1 MADEILI
8 AISTCSAPASQVK
21 MPGEVFAEG
30 GLRMRFL
37 KGAILIVAAI
47 AFAAAASAEGPRP
60 GGGPKPGGGGGTGG
74 ATGATVTG
82 FNPDQIAQLF
92 NTAGFKSQVV
102 DNNKTKMV
110 QASFWDANDIFSGA
124 FGIYCN
130 DKGQQ
135 CGGMTTFANLG
146 KVGSADAAW
155 VNAWNNKYYFVRAYI
170 TSDGNLIFDWDTLL
184 VNASPDEIVL
194 MAKLFK
200 QIVDQSSDFK
210 P

>member
-1 MADEILI
+1 
-8 AISTCSAPASQVK
+8 
-21 MPGEVFAEG
+21 
-30 GLRMRFL
+30 MRFL
-37 KGAILIVAAI
+37 TGAILMVAAI
-47 AFAAAASAEGPRP
+47 AFAAAASAQGPRP
-60 GGGPKPGGGGGTGG
+60 GGGPKPGGGGGT
-74 ATGATVTG
+74 ATGATVAG
-82 FNPDQIAQLF
+82 FNPDQVAPLF
-92 NTAGFKSQVV
+92 NAAGFKSQVV
-102 DNNKTKMV
+102 ENNKTKMV
-110 QASFWDANDIFSGA
+110 QTLFWPDAKDIFSGA

-146 KVGSADAAW
+146 KVDAADAAW

>member
-1 MADEILI
+1 MIANSGNIWAQESMADVDCDFYLLR
-8 AISTCSAPASQVK
+8 PASRVK
-21 MPGEVFAEG
+21 IRGERVCRG

-37 KGAILIVAAI
+37 RGAILILAAI
-47 AFAAAASAEGPRP
+47 AFAGPATAEGPRP
-60 GGGPKPGGGGGTGG
+60 GGGPKPGAGTGSG
-74 ATGATVTG
+74 SATGATVTG

-146 KVGSADAAW
+146 KVDAANAAW
-155 VNAWNNKYYFVRAYI
+155 VTPGTINTI
-170 TSDGNLIFDWDTLL
+170 SSEPTSPVT
-184 VNASPDEIVL
+184 ET
-194 MAKLFK
+194 
-200 QIVDQSSDFK
+200 
-210 P
+210 